1 MYDKNT
7 ADLIGTIVETPR
19 YKKTENTKKSKIDF
33 AMKIHRPSSPTSC
46 DRIYVTAW
54 EDVAEQ
60 IRDGFR
66 EGDRI
71 EVKGKINVSSYKNG
85 EQYHFFTRVIAEEV
99 STPSDTKG
107 EGFGYIKVTEASEV
121 EKIV

>member
-19 YKKTENTKKSKIDF
+19 YKKTENTKKSKVDF
-33 AMKIHRPSSPTSC
+33 AMKIHRPSSPNSC

-54 EDVAEQ
+54 EGVADQ
-60 IRDGFR
+60 IKEDFR

-99 STPSDTKG
+99 SIPADTKG
-107 EGFGYIKVTEASEV
+107 EGFGYIKVMEAPEA
-121 EKIV
+121 EKTV